1 MVKTMVKNKF
11 DFLQRAQLIPSGET
25 YKRLLIP
32 TKEKVHIVKLEDIV
46 YLTSKANYTHF
57 IVNNE
62 EVIISS
68 KTIKVYDDYV
78 TKHPDFM
85 RIHKSYII
93 NKNYAKTL
101 HQRQRTL
108 YVTMSTGNV
117 LTVADSLKD
126 ALKEFLKY

>member
-1 MVKTMVKNKF
+1 MAKNKF
-11 DFLQRAQLIPSGET
+11 DFLLREQVMPIEEG
-25 YKRLLIP
+25 YKRLIIP
-32 TKEKVHIVKLEDIV
+32 TKEKSHIVRLDDIV

-57 IVNNE
+57 IISNGDT
-62 EVIISS
+62 IISS
-68 KTIKVYDDYV
+68 KTIKIYDDYV
-78 TKHPDFM
+78 AGHPDFM

-108 YVTMSTGNV
+108 YITMSNDAV